1 MMDLLFFSATLAAL
15 LVLIIFFI
23 RQKGSYFKSVQILL
37 LIAFSAIA
45 SIVFTNVIKN
55 YAINESWMMTPYILW
70 GTSVGIIAALAV
82 EHTAF
87 ILYRRQTI
95 PPGKDLFQNKIVI
108 ISLLFKT
115 YAMAVLA
122 IAWIWNPWQVKSGV
136 PNLWGNLVYGF
147 AYSDWYTVLL
157 GVLLVAAVSY
167 PCTVFLLLSRRCD
180 DKQVSNTLW
189 WLGICWTLIG
199 ATLILFHALLRSL
212 DLELIEIGSL
222 FYVLYYGIIAY
233 QFKQTTTLEGLFK
246 ASCSSLHLREGEH
259 LVVFYTRKVSKWKFF
274 SAYINQGIRK
284 GDRVIYAYSDIDADV
299 VRTKLKEEGVE
310 VEKHERNG
318 SLVLM
323 GISHVYMR
331 NGIIDKGQL
340 INFWN
345 DLKTDTKKDGFRHER
360 DLFDL
365 GDLSFLGDQKESYFE
380 YLREANTQLMDPFM
394 IELRAVN
401 VEGLNPELIQE
412 FKFLSTK
419 SMDLLEYS
427 DKFAKRIGVNHG
439 YVVGRN
445 LLLEFDPASNYEE
458 AIQDFVLEASANAE
472 SVIIFTNRGG
482 TLHTL
487 LNRQENVK
495 FLLLTSFV
503 SVSKNDRH
511 FGEVL
516 VPANNISLL
525 LDALNKAVKN
535 HPDGNLN
542 FVFDNL
548 TNLILQAGF
557 DKAYNFVRYALE
569 MLGSINATSIFLF
582 TPSAHDQKIASSL
595 RSLFSNQITFEK
607 GGLEI
612 IKLPEELM
620 KA

>member
-1 MMDLLFFSATLAAL
+1 MIDLLFFSATFAAL
-15 LVLIIFFI
+15 LVLMVFFI

-95 PPGKDLFQNKIVI
+95 PLGKGLFRNKMTI
-108 ISLLFKT
+108 ISLLFKA
-115 YAMAVLA
+115 YAVVVLA
-122 IAWIWNPWQVKSGV
+122 AAWVWNPWQVKSGV
-136 PNLWGNLVYGF
+136 FNLWGDLVYGF

-157 GVLLVAAVSY
+157 GVLLIGVVSY

-180 DKQVSNTLW
+180 DKQVSNALW
-189 WLGICWTLIG
+189 WLGICWALIG

-212 DLELIEIGSL
+212 NLELTEISSV
-222 FYVLYYGIIAY
+222 FYVLYYGIIAF
-233 QFKQTTTLEGLFK
+233 QFKRTTTLEGLFK
-246 ASCSSLHLREGEH
+246 TSYPSLHLREGEH
-259 LVVFYTRKVSKWKFF
+259 LVVFYTRKVSKWKLF

-284 GDRVIYAYSDIDADV
+284 GDRVIYAYSDTDADLA
-299 VRTKLKEEGVE
+299 RAELKEEGVE

-345 DLKTDTKKDGFRHER
+345 DLKADTKKNGFRHER

-380 YLREANTQLMDPFM
+380 YLREANSQLMDPFM

-401 VEGLNPELIQE
+401 VKGLSPELIQE

-427 DKFAKRIGVNHG
+427 DKFSKKIGVNHG
-439 YVVGRN
+439 YMVGRN

-495 FLLLTSFV
+495 FLLLTSFT

-511 FGEVL
+511 SEEVL

-525 LDALNKAVKN
+525 LDALSKAVKN

-557 DKAYNFVRYALE
+557 DKSYNFVRYALE
-569 MLGSINATSIFLF
+569 ILSSINATSIFLF

-607 GGLEI
+607 EGLEI